1 MNGYLHRKQTSF
13 HEIRFKSEVWGY
25 MSSRS
30 VPLECGFSF
39 FLSLESSCSSLGPA
53 GKGSYDIAK
62 RCISSTVQ
70 CREVFTLKFLNFPTH
85 RQEASFHLFKLSLIT
100 MVCFYS
106 FKNASLTLWLN
117 LLWVDYYFNAIVNE
131 CVF

>member
-1 MNGYLHRKQTSF
+1 
-13 HEIRFKSEVWGY
+13 
-25 MSSRS
+25 
-30 VPLECGFSF
+30 
-39 FLSLESSCSSLGPA
+39 
-53 GKGSYDIAK
+53 
-62 RCISSTVQ
+62 
-70 CREVFTLKFLNFPTH
+70 
-85 RQEASFHLFKLSLIT
+85 